1 MTLEDVIEKRKALA
15 QTRVTKAV
23 FPDTTNHHDTLFGGT
38 ALQWMD
44 EVSFIAAT
52 RFSRQKI
59 VTVST
64 DKIDFKHPVPA
75 GSVVELVAN
84 VVHVGRTSLKVQVDV
99 FVEDLYQ
106 DGCEKAI
113 TGKFS
118 FVAIDD
124 DKKPTPVMP
133 DSFLQNYLS

>member
-1 MTLEDVIEKRKALA
+1 M
-15 QTRVTKAV
+15 
-23 FPDTTNHHDTLFGGT
+23 LFR
-38 ALQWMD
+38 
-44 EVSFIAAT
+44 S
-52 RFSRQKI
+52 SRQKI